1 MYDRTQLMKGTLEGC
16 ILKIIGLQTTYG
28 YEIVSQLAGYGF
40 AEVSEG
46 TVYPLLVRLEKKGMI
61 TSVFRPSELGPSRKY
76 YSLTDEGQRLLAE
89 FADCWRET
97 ARTVGRILALEE
109 RGENAE

>member
-16 ILKIIGLQTTYG
+16 ILKLIGIKTTYG
-28 YEIVSQLAGYGF
+28 YEIVSRLSEHGF

-46 TVYPLLVRLEKKGMI
+46 TVYPLLVRLEKKGLI

-76 YSLTDEGQRLLAE
+76 YSLTDEGRRLLAAFTE
-89 FADCWRET
+89 CWRET
-97 ARTVGRILALEE
+97 AGTVERILGL
-109 RGENAE
+109 GETQ